1 MKMRRFW
8 PLGLIFLAGCSRGHL
23 EQQQPVAAATASPVT
38 VVPAPMAV
46 AKPRPLVASQNKQA
60 VNQPVGQRPRPVNTY
75 VPPTKGRGPHSSDVL
90 PTYSSGDDGGL
101 YSRRVVQPESSQP
114 QFKGVEENKW
124 KSPADAA
131 LSTFSIDVDTA
142 SYSLIRGFL
151 KRHQLPPQEAVRV
164 EEMVNYFPYEY
175 ARPGAGQP
183 FAVHEELSDCP
194 WDPKSYLLKI
204 GIQGQQQPEYQIP
217 PRNLVFLLDVSGSM
231 SGPDRLGL
239 VQKGMT
245 RLTQQL
251 GPKDH
256 VAIVTYAGSSGVL
269 LPPTSGEH
277 KDKILDA
284 LAQLESGG
292 STNGEAGI
300 RSAYD
305 LAAKNFDKNG
315 INRVILAT
323 DGDFNVGVSDQKQL
337 VELIEK
343 ERKTGVFLTTL
354 GVGAENINDHAL
366 EQLADKGNG
375 NYSFLDSES
384 EAEKVLVKEAS
395 GTLVT
400 IAKDVKIQVEFN
412 PQTVDQYRLLGY
424 ENRILAAQDFNDD
437 TKDAGEVG
445 SGHSVTAIYQLRPKR
460 AGERPSVDPLRYQ
473 APGNGEEIAQVKV
486 RYQPPAGGKSQ
497 LLTQVVTR
505 DQHVQLARASDD
517 FRFAAAV
524 TQFGML
530 LRGSKGMGHF
540 GDVESLARAAR
551 GQDKDGY
558 RSQFIEMVR
567 IAAQLQGGQA
577 NSF

>member
-8 PLGLIFLAGCSRGHL
+8 PLGLILLAGCARGGV
-23 EQQQPVAAATASPVT
+23 EQQPVAIATGS
-38 VVPAPMAV
+38 PAPV
-46 AKPRPLVASQNKQA
+46 VVGKSQPVVVSQNNKYKRQTEA
-60 VNQPVGQRPRPVNTY
+60 RKFAGKPRPVNAY
-75 VPPTKGRGPHSSDVL
+75 VAPAKGQGPD
-90 PTYSSGDDGGL
+90 GDDGIL
-101 YSRRVVQPESSQP
+101 YSTVPAPEVIQA

-124 KSPADAA
+124 KSPSDSA

-151 KRHQLPPQEAVRV
+151 NQHQLPPQEAVRV
-164 EEMVNYFPYEY
+164 EEMVNYFPYDY
-175 ARPGAGQP
+175 PTPGAGQP

-194 WDPKSYLLKI
+194 WDSKSYLLKI
-204 GIQGQQQPEYQIP
+204 GIQGQQQPEYQMP
-217 PRNLVFLLDVSGSM
+217 ARNLVFLIDVSGSM
-231 SGPDRLGL
+231 SGPGRLGL
-239 VQKGMT
+239 VQKGMS

-269 LPPTSGEH
+269 LPPTTGEN

-300 RSAYD
+300 RTAYD
-305 LAAKNFDKNG
+305 LAAENFDKNG
-315 INRVILAT
+315 VNRVILAT
-323 DGDFNVGVSDQKQL
+323 DGDFNVGVSDHQQL

-354 GVGAENINDHAL
+354 GVGAENINDYGL

-375 NYSFLDSES
+375 NYAFLDSPA
-384 EAEKVLVKEAS
+384 EAEKVLVREAS
-395 GTLVT
+395 STLVT

-437 TKDAGEVG
+437 SKDAGEVG
-445 SGHSVTAIYQLRPKR
+445 SGHRVTAIYQLHPRQ
-460 AGERPSVDPLRYQ
+460 AGERPGVDPLRYQ
-473 APGNGEEIAQVKV
+473 GKGNGEEIAQVKV

-505 DQHVQLARASDD
+505 DQHRQLARASDD

-524 TQFGML
+524 TQFGLL
-530 LRGSKGMGHF
+530 LRGSKGVGKF
-540 GDVESLARAAR
+540 GDVETLASAAR

-558 RSQFIEMVR
+558 RGQFVEMVR
-567 IAAQLQGGQA
+567 LAGQLQGRQA
-577 NSF
+577 GL